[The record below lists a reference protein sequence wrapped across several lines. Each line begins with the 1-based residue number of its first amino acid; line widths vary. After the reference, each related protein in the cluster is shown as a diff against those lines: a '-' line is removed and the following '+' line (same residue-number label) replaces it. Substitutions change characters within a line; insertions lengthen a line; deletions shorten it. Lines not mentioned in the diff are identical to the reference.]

1 MDTKNNNAHHSK
13 EERCDICGNILT
25 KGLCSNC
32 GWAQIVFP
40 NTVPPEIKD
49 FNTQRK
55 ETAIKIYKEGCVSKT
70 TIEKFKKN
78 YEAESSKNKTLEHNL
93 NDAKAKIA
101 AAEQEKGRLK
111 GQVDKAQ
118 KELDFAKKEMQG
130 LVDKVQSLTA
140 QNKMLENDKN
150 ILLIEFEKTKKSNQ
164 LLGIVLVTDTKNDF
178 HAVAPINSGVNTF
191 GSEVSNGN
199 HHMVR
204 LGPFSIQLGP
214 KHFSV
219 EPIGKHLLL
228 RDMTGG
234 SMNLPP
240 LGMYVEGKTIRLNN
254 SIEIKFIK
262 IL

>member
-118 KELDFAKKEMQG
+118 KELASAKKEMQG
-130 LVDKVQSLTA
+130 LVDKVQILASQKQALTRERDNALAELERQKENPSVSVGAQIRVA
-140 QNKMLENDKN
+140 QNNGKYTLYDKSGIVRRSNGVSIGEN
-150 ILLIEFEKTKKSNQ
+150 
-164 LLGIVLVTDTKNDF
+164 GIVLYDGCVFQIEELIFK
-178 HAVAPINSGVNTF
+178 VKAPEF
-191 GSEVSNGN
+191 
-199 HHMVR
+199 
-204 LGPFSIQLGP
+204 
-214 KHFSV
+214 
-219 EPIGKHLLL
+219 
-228 RDMTGG
+228 
-234 SMNLPP
+234 NLDD
-240 LGMYVEGKTIRLNN
+240 L
-254 SIEIKFIK
+254 